1 MRKLNRP
8 KIGLALGSGGSK
20 GLAHIGVI
28 KVLEENNI
36 AIDFIA
42 GASMGAMI
50 GGCYASGLSIEK
62 IEEVALDITWRQ
74 LLSLVDPN
82 LKQGLLIG
90 EKVKAFIESHLDGKH
105 FENCRIPFSAVATDL
120 ETGESVVLTKGG
132 MAEAIRASISV
143 PLVFKPIE
151 IDGRTLADGGLS
163 APVPVDIVRNMG
175 ANIVIAVNLGK
186 HYYDQKLEHGWY
198 DIANESLNIMCHHL
212 SFYNTKEADI
222 VIEIDLRK
230 DSWYKFVN
238 GQDKIMIGEQAAKRI
253 LPQLKEAILQ
263 RSKDGSNQTVWE

>member
-1 MRKLNRP
+1 M
-8 KIGLALGSGGSK
+8 
-20 GLAHIGVI
+20 AHIGVI
-28 KVLEENNI
+28 RVLEENNI
-36 AIDFIA
+36 PIDFIA
-42 GASMGAMI
+42 GASMGAMV
-50 GGCYASGLSIEK
+50 GGYYASGLSIEK
-62 IEEVALDITWRQ
+62 IEEIALDITWRQ

-120 ETGESVVLTKGG
+120 KTGESVVLTNGG
-132 MAEAIRASISV
+132 MAEAIRASISI

-230 DSWYKFVN
+230 DSWFKFVN

-263 RSKDGSNQTVWE
+263 KSKDGSNQTVWE